1 MVDGGERDDRPA
13 GLRERKKE
21 MTRTRL
27 IDVAVQLCLQQGYDK
42 TTVDQIA
49 AAADVSP
56 RTFSRYFP
64 TKESVIVAVG
74 HDLDVAVATALGYQA
89 DDIDEFEALK
99 RAHIEVFRPDGPF
112 APAAFNKMAIMIQ
125 IVNASQQ
132 LNAAAFSVKESLS
145 ENAAIDVI
153 AKRLGVSVDD
163 PAVRILANW
172 WTALFAD
179 AFAGLGEPGNDPIEA
194 QIVCDRIESTYAV
207 FTSLLAPRRTNR

>member
-1 MVDGGERDDRPA
+1 MTESFEPK

-21 MTRTRL
+21 RTRAKL
-27 IDVAVQLCLQQGYDK
+27 IDVAVELSLEQGYDK

-74 HDLDVAVATALGYQA
+74 HDLDHAVAEALSQQA
-89 DDIDEFEALK
+89 TDITEFEALK

-132 LNAAAFSVKESLS
+132 LTAAAFSVEQSLS
-145 ENAAIDVI
+145 ENATTKVI
-153 AKRLGVSVDD
+153 AARLGVAHEHHS
-163 PAVRILANW
+163 VRILADW
-172 WTALFAD
+172 WTTLFSG
-179 AFAGLGEPGNDPIEA
+179 AFAGLGTTGNDPIDA
-194 QIVCDRIESTYAV
+194 QIVCDRIESTFAA
-207 FTSLLAPRRTNR
+207 FMALMTPRPTNG